1 MPSAHNYGFCFSDL
15 FTKFSKSLT
24 RICLIHTTSN
34 FALLIFCCFSGDYL
48 PLRPFKNQRHN
59 MKRLTL
65 FFNIL
70 RDVWQGRIGLSC
82 LHWEG
87 SKVDLM
93 EFTYCLYRSGALKHD
108 LGRDA
113 TLAETA
119 SLVYGMLGIQEPKNP
134 SRIVDSLRQRKNPK
148 SLSVAFKALCEMY
161 PGVFS
166 KK

>member
-1 MPSAHNYGFCFSDL
+1 MILLCFYL
-15 FTKFSKSLT
+15 FLLE
-24 RICLIHTTSN
+24 CLPIILWFY
-34 FALLIFCCFSGDYL
+34 FALLIFCCFPRDHL
-48 PLRPFKNQRHN
+48 PLRPFKNQRQN
-59 MKRLTL
+59 MKRLKL

-161 PGVFS
+161 PGEFS
-166 KK
+166 KKWWE